1 MREISLKECPWP
13 ISVKQRFITKRS
25 ISCLGV
31 IPVPPFCIF
40 AGRFH
45 HFRLFYFFCLCL
57 IFRCLCNNFKN
68 REFTFSLFLLI
79 KMPLFALDSPFALCS
94 VHGNFVIYNSL
105 RDNVFIKIYHLWS
118 FDSPI
123 YGRHILLNQ
132 NPYMTVLLFIIK
144 HL

>member
-45 HFRLFYFFCLCL
+45 HFRLFNFFCLCL
-57 IFRCLCNNFKN
+57 IFKYLCNNFKSG
-68 REFTFSLFLLI
+68 EFAFSLFLLI
-79 KMPLFALDSPFALCS
+79 KMPHFVLDSPFALCS
-94 VHGNFVIYNSL
+94 VHEDFIIYNSL
-105 RDNVFIKIYHLWS
+105 ENNILRKHTTFGVLILQYVVAIYRQS
-118 FDSPI
+118 KTRTQG
-123 YGRHILLNQ
+123 YCC
-132 NPYMTVLLFIIK
+132 
-144 HL
+144 